1 VLALAAGLLAV
12 MTGCSGSARPTPSPV
27 AATRSGSAS
36 ATVSATPSATEEPVT
51 PADAAEVFAV
61 YTTTDD
67 MLRAA
72 TDPLLLDPLR
82 EAMQLNRDGQAPM
95 TAAAFLSTD
104 NRPPRYEWGSP
115 TFYVPKFRPGATGLW
130 FSALATRNGHPTLL
144 TFAKAD
150 DWRLSSA
157 AQLLPGQKPPDVELD
172 ADGYA
177 TALAA
182 DDRSVT
188 ISPQFMGPLHATV
201 AEAGATGVTAGLI
214 APGAYTTD
222 VAEQITAGRKKA
234 KSDGFS
240 YDSIF
245 SAGDY
250 PVYALR
256 TVGGGALIQYS
267 LTRTTTTTTKTAEDD
282 WIPVPAAARW
292 AIDAGV
298 VRRTLKLTETDQYA
312 ASVPSSKTPTTA
324 HIIAHES
331 SLTSATGE

>member
-12 MTGCSGSARPTPSPV
+12 TAGCSGSARPAPSPV
-27 AATRSGSAS
+27 AATTNAS
-36 ATVSATPSATEEPVT
+36 ATASATPSATDEPVT
-51 PADAAEVFAV
+51 PADAAGVFAM
-61 YTTTDD
+61 YTATDD

-72 TDPLLLDPLR
+72 IDPLLSDPLR

-95 TAAAFLSTD
+95 TAAALSTND
-104 NRPPRYEWGSP
+104 RPQRYKWGSP
-115 TFYVPKFRPGATGLW
+115 TFYVPKFKPGATGLW

-157 AQLLPGQKPPDVELD
+157 AQLLPGQTPPDVELD

-182 DDRSVT
+182 DDKSVT

-201 AEAGATGVTAGLI
+201 AEAGATGVAAGLI
-214 APGAYTTD
+214 APGALTTD

-256 TVGGGALIQYS
+256 TVDGGALIQYS

-298 VRRTLKLTETDQYA
+298 VRRTLKLTETHQYA
-312 ASVPSSKTPTTA
+312 ASVPSSRTPTTA

-331 SLTSATGE
+331 ALTSATGE